1 MTSTVD
7 RSRTRNARSQ
17 GTPFLQN
24 ISLTR
29 KEDWGRFVDAPSRIK
44 PDEASRAQLDGL
56 SDTARRQYNQ
66 LRMDW
71 HANLGPFKTPQY
83 KALHADLWTVVDS
96 NLQDGDRVK
105 GGVAVD
111 AYPGLGKTTAV
122 QQFARDFHLE
132 QIAADGPRTASG
144 HERWP
149 VLFTTLTGNTTLR
162 DLNRDM
168 LGFYAH
174 PGSERGTSTQFVRRA
189 LDCVLSC
196 ETKLF
201 VIDDLHFLR
210 WPSAT
215 SIQVSNHFK
224 FIANTF
230 PVTLVFV
237 GVELRNTGLLA
248 EGRSDS
254 SIVAQTARRTTV
266 LGLNKF
272 DVTTQPE
279 RATWRSLLTT
289 IEHRLVLAG
298 NGRGM
303 LADVLPDY
311 LYERTSGHIGSLMTL
326 VNRGCARA
334 IRTGEES
341 LSQVLLDTIPLDAAA
356 EDTRPENAAALR
368 SGKLRARMR

>member
-1 MTSTVD
+1 M
-7 RSRTRNARSQ
+7 
-17 GTPFLQN
+17 
-24 ISLTR
+24 
-29 KEDWGRFVDAPSRIK
+29 
-44 PDEASRAQLDGL
+44 L
-56 SDTARRQYNQ
+56 SIDT
-66 LRMDW
+66 
-71 HANLGPFKTPQY
+71 
-83 KALHADLWTVVDS
+83 
-96 NLQDGDRVK
+96 
-105 GGVAVD
+105 
-111 AYPGLGKTTAV
+111 
-122 QQFARDFHLE
+122 
-132 QIAADGPRTASG
+132 
-144 HERWP
+144 
-149 VLFTTLTGNTTLR
+149 
-162 DLNRDM
+162 
-168 LGFYAH
+168 
-174 PGSERGTSTQFVRRA
+174 
-189 LDCVLSC
+189 
-196 ETKLF
+196 
-201 VIDDLHFLR
+201 R

-289 IEHRLVLAG
+289 IEQRLVLAG